1 MDIITLVSKK
11 FPRRSKK
18 MMMKLIVAATGNVI
32 WMTTAYVNNLHS
44 TDRNGLLN

>member
-1 MDIITLVSKK
+1 
-11 FPRRSKK
+11 
-18 MMMKLIVAATGNVI
+18 MMKNLMVAITGNAI

>member
-1 MDIITLVSKK
+1 
-11 FPRRSKK
+11 
-18 MMMKLIVAATGNVI
+18 MMMKLMVAATGNAT

>member
-1 MDIITLVSKK
+1 
-11 FPRRSKK
+11 
-18 MMMKLIVAATGNVI
+18 MMMNLMVAATGNVT

>member
-1 MDIITLVSKK
+1 MDIITVVSKK
-11 FPRRSKK
+11 FRRRSKK
-18 MMMKLIVAATGNVI
+18 MMMKLKAAATSYVT

>member
-1 MDIITLVSKK
+1 MDIITVVSKK
-11 FPRRSKK
+11 FRRRSKK
-18 MMMKLIVAATGNVI
+18 MMMNLMVAATGNVT